1 MKAEAANAPDM
12 SITDPF
18 AITTKPNVPRGT
30 LDAQLPSIEA
40 TWSID
45 NDTCS
50 SKGSHKMGRV
60 EGEPDEKASQ
70 LRTLYIVLYS

>member
-50 SKGSHKMGRV
+50 SKGSTKW
-60 EGEPDEKASQ
+60 GELKES
-70 LRTLYIVLYS
+70 RTKKLAGCEL